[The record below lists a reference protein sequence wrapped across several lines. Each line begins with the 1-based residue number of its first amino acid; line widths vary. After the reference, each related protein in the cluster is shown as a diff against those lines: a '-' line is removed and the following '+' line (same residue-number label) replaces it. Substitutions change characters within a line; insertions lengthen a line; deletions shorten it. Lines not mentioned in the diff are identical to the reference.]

1 MKKNLVLLLL
11 SASLGILAYLLWSYY
26 DSPRHEGRVVLDN
39 GAELAWTPCWFKRPE
54 KTIVRCAHFF
64 PPDTVKHDPQTRIRI
79 PVVYFQVGKQPDP
92 YPVLYVAGGPGY
104 ATGLRKRHIPGWAQW
119 VKQSG
124 WKHDVVFFDHRGT
137 GLSQPSIACPGLA
150 EFSID
155 NLGAKIAP
163 EQELKDWFDFSKKCY
178 QHLRNKKIDLSR
190 YTTTATANDVENL
203 TRLIKARKWNLYGVS
218 YGTRV
223 VLELMKRNPKNI
235 NSVVLDSV
243 YPTEINELLVVPE
256 LMAFTFRT
264 LFENCKYKYFCS
276 KKMPALQQDL
286 TRLIQRLD
294 DKPHTFQVKPSAGE
308 ASIPVVINGYRLAWM
323 LYMAMYHW
331 DIIEDMP
338 DTIGKALRVGPQK
351 LKPIVVKYTR
361 WTLDK
366 TFSPAAYYS
375 VECHDRE
382 VPVSEQMYAD
392 EVEKYPYVKPYVA
405 LQWKYDVCRFWDSG
419 RAPKAFFAATH
430 STIPTLILNGELDP
444 VTPWYWA
451 DKVAKTLPNSF
462 FFKIPGV
469 GHGAV
474 DSDECAAK
482 LAAKFLHDPA
492 VRPALDC
499 EKRWG
504 RPDFKFSD

>member
-1 MKKNLVLLLL
+1 
-11 SASLGILAYLLWSYY
+11 
-26 DSPRHEGRVVLDN
+26 
-39 GAELAWTPCWFKRPE
+39 
-54 KTIVRCAHFF
+54 
-64 PPDTVKHDPQTRIRI
+64 
-79 PVVYFQVGKQPDP
+79 
-92 YPVLYVAGGPGY
+92 
-104 ATGLRKRHIPGWAQW
+104 
-119 VKQSG
+119 
-124 WKHDVVFFDHRGT
+124 
-137 GLSQPSIACPGLA
+137 
-150 EFSID
+150 
-155 NLGAKIAP
+155 
-163 EQELKDWFDFSKKCY
+163 
-178 QHLRNKKIDLSR
+178 
-190 YTTTATANDVENL
+190 
-203 TRLIKARKWNLYGVS
+203 
-218 YGTRV
+218 
-223 VLELMKRNPKNI
+223 
-235 NSVVLDSV
+235 
-243 YPTEINELLVVPE
+243 
-256 LMAFTFRT
+256 
-264 LFENCKYKYFCS
+264 
-276 KKMPALQQDL
+276 
-286 TRLIQRLD
+286 
-294 DKPHTFQVKPSAGE
+294 
-308 ASIPVVINGYRLAWM
+308 
-323 LYMAMYHW
+323 
-331 DIIEDMP
+331 
-338 DTIGKALRVGPQK
+338 LRVGPHK